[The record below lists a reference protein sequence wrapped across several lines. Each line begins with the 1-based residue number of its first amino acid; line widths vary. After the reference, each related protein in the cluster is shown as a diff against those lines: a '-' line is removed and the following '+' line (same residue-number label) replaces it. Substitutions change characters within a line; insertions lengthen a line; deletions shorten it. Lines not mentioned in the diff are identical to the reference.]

1 MGVRINHFIVYSAL
15 FIIVCALFSSCGI
28 YSFSGASIPSEVK
41 TVSIDYIQNKA
52 PNAWS
57 SIDNIFN
64 QELRNKM
71 SREAGLKILDANGDY
86 QIKGYIS
93 NYVITPQT
101 PTTGNFSNKYRL
113 DISVMIEFK
122 DNVSDKKVQ
131 WTENITN
138 FELYDEDIAGK
149 EDKLIRSISQS
160 ISNSIY
166 NKIFS
171 TW

>member
-1 MGVRINHFIVYSAL
+1 MRGQFKRFIAIVSFY
-15 FIIVCALFSSCGI
+15 IIICSLNSCGI
-28 YSFSGASIPSEVK
+28 YSFSGASIPKEVK

-71 SREAGLKILDANGDY
+71 SQEAGLKILDANGDY

-101 PTTGNFSNKYRL
+101 PTTGGFSNKYRL
-113 DISVMIEFK
+113 DISVVIEFK
-122 DNVSDKKVQ
+122 DQVSEKKIQ
-131 WTENITN
+131 WTENITS
-138 FELYDEDIAGK
+138 FELYDEDISGK
-149 EDKLIRSISQS
+149 EDILIRKISQS

>member
-1 MGVRINHFIVYSAL
+1 MREKFVYFFLYCTL
-15 FIIVCALFSSCGI
+15 FILHCSLNSCGI
-28 YSFSGASIPSEVK
+28 YSFSGASIPKEVK
-41 TVSIDYIQNKA
+41 TISIDYIQNKA

-71 SREAGLKILDANGDY
+71 SREAGLKVLDAGGDY
-86 QIKGYIS
+86 QLKGYIS

-101 PTTGNFSNKYRL
+101 PTTGSFSNKYRL
-113 DISVMIEFK
+113 DITVQLEFK
-122 DNVSDKKVQ
+122 DQVSEKKVQ
-131 WTENITN
+131 WTESFTN
-138 FELYDEDIAGK
+138 FELYDNDISGK
-149 EDKLIRSISQS
+149 EDILIRAISQT
-160 ISNSIY
+160 ICNSIY